1 MSAVPLNPGGHALD
15 MTGWTQTHLARVEQ
29 ALSQWVGHGAPAGLG
44 DAMRYA
50 VLDGGKR
57 LRPLLVLAA
66 YEAVCSGCADSSR
79 PTPTGRIRRRRP
91 AHKSTLRLRTKTRTP
106 ARNKDKNE
114 AAPI

>member
-1 MSAVPLNPGGHALD
+1 MSAVPMACASRPLD
-15 MTGWTQTHLARVEQ
+15 MNLWSQNHLARVEQ

-66 YEAVCSGCADSSR
+66 YEAVCSGASASAVFDDAALRAACAVEL
-79 PTPTGRIRRRRP
+79 IH
-91 AHKSTLRLRTKTRTP
+91 A
-106 ARNKDKNE
+106 
-114 AAPI
+114 